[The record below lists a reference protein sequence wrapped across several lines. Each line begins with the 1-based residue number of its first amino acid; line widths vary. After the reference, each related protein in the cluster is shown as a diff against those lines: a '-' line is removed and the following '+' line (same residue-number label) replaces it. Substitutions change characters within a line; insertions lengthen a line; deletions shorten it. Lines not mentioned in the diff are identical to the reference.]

1 MIKLTLKG
9 LAKYVASSP
18 AAQRKILQDFK
29 YPAADEPFAMR
40 VYYRE
45 ALDCLKEYVEN
56 RHSSEWLRQ
65 RAVQLTATREGQSAT
80 SARRLRQNAQA
91 VLLYEKHFGGKE
103 LEILQTPRFR
113 LNFHGVAISVVPD
126 LCLRDGPRTK
136 LLKLQFGGIKLSE
149 QSVKVITQCLLEAAN
164 SQGLDLTPSSAIYV
178 DLPRGVV
185 HTAPRAGKRTLQD
198 IRAACETISQIWE
211 SIPRPLKS
219 KRSAAA

>member
-45 ALDCLKEYVEN
+45 AIDSLKEYIKN

-65 RAVQLTATREGQSAT
+65 RAIQLTAVREGQSAA

-91 VLLYEKHFGGKE
+91 VLLYEKHFGSKD
-103 LEILQTPRFR
+103 LEILDAPRFR
-113 LNFHGVAISVVPD
+113 LNFHGVAVSVVPE
-126 LCLRDGPRTK
+126 LCLRDGARTK
-136 LLKLQFGGIKLSE
+136 LIKLQFGGTKLAE
-149 QSVKVITQCLLEAAN
+149 QSLKVITRCLLLAAN
-164 SQGLDLTPSSAIYV
+164 SQDFDLTPSSAIYI
-178 DLPRGVV
+178 DLPRGIV
-185 HTAPRAGKRTLQD
+185 HTAPRAGQRTLQD
-198 IRAACETISQIWE
+198 IRAACETISQIWD
-211 SIPRPLKS
+211 SIPPPVRS